1 MINRTLSFNLMVKW
15 FIISIII
22 LFPIFQ
28 SCKKT
33 IVSDV
38 SFPLEN
44 KIISDSFLVPPII
57 YASHPGLVI
66 TGDKL
71 ILIEPNAENI
81 FSIFKLPDCQFIG
94 NFGVLGRGPEEFK
107 NINPYSVFASAKGIR
122 IFDHEKGILEV
133 DITSFPEK
141 TTSINIVKFPPIVQY
156 LNSPFQIN
164 DSIVCGIPYPQV
176 EIING
181 QPKAIISN
189 QPFIRF
195 NTISKEID
203 YFGDYPKLYSKK
215 YLDQFWIIFM
225 NMSIVKPDKQ
235 KFASF
240 GTYIKTLNIYDNVGT
255 LCKELIMKAPD
266 DLLGDKSLTVNKV
279 YYDAIKATDKFIYAI
294 CEDAP
299 LNNLLKNRPTLEVWD
314 WSGNPVISLKLDRP
328 VAAFDVT
335 KDDKFI
341 YFIDRQTRNR
351 IFTYNLTGLI
361 R

>member
-1 MINRTLSFNLMVKW
+1 MINRILSLNLMVKW
-15 FIISIII
+15 FIITIII
-22 LFPIFQ
+22 LFPILQ

-33 IVSDV
+33 IVNDV
-38 SFPLEN
+38 PFPVEN

-71 ILIEPNAENI
+71 VLIEPSAENI
-81 FSIFKLPDCQFIG
+81 FSIFNIPDCQYIG
-94 NFGVLGRGPEEFK
+94 KFGVLGRGPEEF
-107 NINPYSVFASAKGIR
+107 NEINPYSAFASAKGIK
-122 IFDHEKGILEV
+122 IFDYEKGLLEV

-141 TTSINIVKFPPIVQY
+141 TTSICIIKFPPILQT

-181 QPKAIISN
+181 QPKAKISN

-195 NTISKEID
+195 NTFLKEID
-203 YFGDYPKLYSKK
+203 YFGNYPKLYSKK
-215 YLDQFWIIFM
+215 YMDQFWIIFM
-225 NMSIVKPDKQ
+225 NMSVVKPDKQ

-266 DLLGDKSLTVNKV
+266 DLLGDKSLNVNTI
-279 YYDAIKATDKFIYAI
+279 YYDAVKATDKFIYAI
-294 CEDAP
+294 CEDASP
-299 LNNLLKNRPTLEVWD
+299 NNLLKNLPTLEVWD

-328 VAAFDVT
+328 VAAFEVT

-341 YFIDRQTRNR
+341 YFIDHQTRDR
-351 IFTYNLTGLI
+351 IFTYNLSGLI
-361 R
+361 K